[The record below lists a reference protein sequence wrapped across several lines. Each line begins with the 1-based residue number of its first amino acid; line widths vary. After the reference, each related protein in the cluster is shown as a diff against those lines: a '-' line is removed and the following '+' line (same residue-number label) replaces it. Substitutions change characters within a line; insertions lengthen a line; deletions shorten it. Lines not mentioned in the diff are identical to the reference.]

1 MPQGGGNQ
9 GKKKK
14 KGHKPAHQNSFAFH
28 HNPKSK
34 LTDKILS
41 SPNEGVCQRCYDK
54 IEWRKKYR
62 KYKPLTQPAKC
73 NLCHQRKITRAYH
86 TICQDC
92 SRSKEVY
99 AKLDEAS
106 QQIKRPRI
114 CAVCVKEP
122 IMIHSDNNNNNNNAT
137 DSSTP
142 KDEVEQLEEELVSRG
157 KMLKLRERKAL
168 ERKVEKLRREE
179 KERKRIERKLA
190 AGITV
195 EQDENDSEEGDNDS
209 IYSDEEENDETQDD
223 LLEAVGG
230 KDKLLTG
237 EAYQQMLLQKANAQ
251 TT

>member
-1 MPQGGGNQ
+1 MPQGSGNQ

-41 SPNEGVCQRCYDK
+41 SPNEGVCRRCYDK

-73 NLCHQRKITRAYH
+73 NVCHQRNITRAYH

-92 SRSKEVY
+92 SRSEEVY
-99 AKLDEAS
+99 ARLDEAN
-106 QQIKRPRI
+106 QQQEESNENKRPRV

-122 IMIHSDNNNNNNNAT
+122 VMIHSDNK
-137 DSSTP
+137 DSSTSTP
-142 KDEVEQLEEELVSRG
+142 KDDVEQLEEELVSG
-157 KMLKLRERKAL
+157 TKMLKLRERKAL

-190 AGITV
+190 AGIIDK
-195 EQDENDSEEGDNDS
+195 EGDDSEEENDS
-209 IYSDEEENDETQDD
+209 IYTEEENDETQDD

-230 KDKLLTG
+230 KDKLLIG
-237 EAYQQMLLQKANAQ
+237 EAYQQMLLQKENSQ